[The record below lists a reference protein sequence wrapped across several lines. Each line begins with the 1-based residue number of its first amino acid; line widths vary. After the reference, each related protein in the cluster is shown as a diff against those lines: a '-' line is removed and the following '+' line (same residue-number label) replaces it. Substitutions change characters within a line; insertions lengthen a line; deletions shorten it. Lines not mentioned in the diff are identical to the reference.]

1 MAWMGAVFMA
11 ACLLAPVAGAGE
23 ALPLPPGTEDGLFAF
38 ANKLRDDG
46 DYYRAITE
54 YRRLI
59 FHFPRSGRAEEVRLE
74 IARCYARAE
83 RWKEAQA
90 EYAKLAGDLAGKE
103 SGRRALYEEADMLFA
118 AGEFLIAS
126 AAYDEFAA
134 DYAQD
139 PRADTARWRRAWS
152 FLLAHEV
159 RRAEAA
165 FAAIAPPSPH
175 APAARELVAECRRLA
190 RRATK
195 SPLLAGV
202 LAIVPGLGHIY
213 DGRYMDALG
222 AFVVNGALGW
232 GAASGFEAGAT
243 AAGAVLGIV
252 GVNFYAGS
260 ILGAVNWSHRV
271 NRSRAQEQI
280 DALRRKYAP

>member
-1 MAWMGAVFMA
+1 MA
-11 ACLLAPVAGAGE
+11 ACLVTQAAEAGE
-23 ALPLPPGTEDGLFAF
+23 AMSLPPATEEGLAAF

-54 YRRLI
+54 YRRLLY
-59 FHFPRSGRAEEVRLE
+59 HFPRTARAETVRFE

-83 RWKEAQA
+83 RWKEAKA

-103 SGRRALYEEADMLFA
+103 SGRRALYEQADLLFA
-118 AGEFLIAS
+118 AGEFQSAA
-126 AAYDEFAA
+126 AAYDEFAS
-134 DYAQD
+134 DYGQD
-139 PRADTARWRRAWS
+139 PRADTAGWRRAWS
-152 FLLAHEV
+152 FLLAHEL

-165 FAAIAPPSPH
+165 FAAIGPASPH
-175 APAARELVAECRRLA
+175 AAAARELAAECRRLA
-190 RRATK
+190 RRSTK

-202 LAIVPGLGHIY
+202 LAVVPGLGHVY
-213 DGRYMDALG
+213 DGRYVDGLT
-222 AFVVNGALGW
+222 AFLVNGALGW
-232 GAASGFEAGAT
+232 GAASGFEAGAA
-243 AAGAVLGIV
+243 AAGAVLGVV

-280 DALRRKYAP
+280 DALRRKYGL